1 MGAQAGQAAVRAE
14 QIAAALR
21 RGIRASE
28 FVPGQRLP
36 EIDLA
41 ERFGA
46 SRRAVRD
53 ALAQLTHEG
62 LVERRSNIGAR
73 VRAISIPEAIENA
86 EIRLLVETLCVTLAA
101 ERIDARG
108 AFELRG
114 IGRALQAAA
123 DLSDVTA
130 FAEATSALA
139 RACARISSHG
149 VAQDTLE
156 RLRMLNARHNFRV
169 TSSPGW
175 LAAALSRR
183 MVQIDAIC
191 RGDPAAAAE
200 ALREHSLA
208 VMAGLRA
215 LDAGEE
221 DA

>member
-1 MGAQAGQAAVRAE
+1 MGTKAGQTAVRAD

-36 EIDLA
+36 EVDLA

-53 ALAQLTHEG
+53 ALAQLAHEG
-62 LVERRSNIGAR
+62 LVERRSNIGAS

-86 EIRLLVETLCVTLAA
+86 EIRMLVETLCVTLAA

-108 AFELRG
+108 AAELRG

-123 DLSDVTA
+123 DLADVTA

-139 RACARISSHG
+139 RACARLSGHG

-156 RLRMLNARHNFRV
+156 RLRVLNARHNFRV

-183 MVQIDAIC
+183 MAQIEAIC

-200 ALREHSLA
+200 ALREHSFA

-215 LDAGEE
+215 LGAGKE